1 LLGHNSAP
9 NPYFP
14 PPPPEVLSYAEQSPD
29 SGALLPDFQRAAD
42 KESGQADAAPP
53 AAPQAPDL
61 PEFRGLLS
69 QFGRGLLKVGI
80 GGLIPSPLLPDV
92 ERAADDERQQDA
104 EAVQLPDGPNNGA
117 QSSTSENDGELTGES
132 GDQRNS
138 PAPPIPA
145 YKHDVFKGPKQQN
158 SWADFNRAVAD
169 LPGASDNEKSAY
181 REIFAAEGGTV
192 PNGTTV
198 AGIPEKTLHKLHFPG
213 VGADTMPED
222 LDPQQQAD
230 FYRYYLDH
238 VLRHGSGYE
247 TLGKIDHPGVAAFV
261 ADTAFRSG
269 QGEGVSMIQQAI
281 NAVRKV
287 QGKPGIDEDA
297 KFSQATLDAMNDA
310 TRTPEGRQIFAA
322 RLKRLRD
329 RKYTG
334 EKWRTDHFYEL
345 VTQEPQ

>member
-1 LLGHNSAP
+1 MLGHNSAP

-29 SGALLPDFQRAAD
+29 SGALLRDFQQAAD
-42 KESGQADAAPP
+42 EESGQSDTAPP
-53 AAPQAPDL
+53 AAPKAPDL

-69 QFGRGLLKVGI
+69 QFGRGLLNVGI
-80 GGLIPSPLLPDV
+80 GGLNPSPLLPDFQ
-92 ERAADDERQQDA
+92 RSADDERQQDA
-104 EAVQLPDGPNNGA
+104 EAVQSPDGLNDGA
-117 QSSTSENDGELTGES
+117 QSSTSENDDELTGES

-145 YKHDVFKGPKQQN
+145 YKYDVFKGPKQQN

-169 LPGASDNEKSAY
+169 LPGVSENEKSAY

-198 AGIPEKTLHKLHFPG
+198 AGIPEDTLHKLHFPG

-261 ADTAFRSG
+261 ADTAFREG
-269 QGEGVSMIQQAI
+269 QGVGVRMIQDAI
-281 NAVRKV
+281 NETLTAKHEDGVPV
-287 QGKPGIDEDA
+287 DGK
-297 KFSQATLDAMNDA
+297 FRTATLDALNKA
-310 TRTPEGRQIFAA
+310 IRTPEGRQTFAQTLKYSRDLA
-322 RLKRLRD
+322 RRDETKRNQ
-329 RKYTG
+329 
-334 EKWRTDHFYEL
+334 HFYGL
-345 VTQEPQ
+345 ATGGD